1 MRVRHLFFLL
11 KNSCFI
17 FHIVSQKRL
26 RSLLDSIVSFLSLAG
41 SNTPIQQCLHD
52 LVNNNEMGRFLDESW
67 LEGYK
72 EAAVERYLHDFVHM
86 VLKPL
91 VPEEEKVSGIISGML
106 LVFSYPA
113 APFTIQLIKIIL
125 HYTLGF
131 FLSIKIVLSRFY
143 MPIFYFEN
151 FTT

>member
-1 MRVRHLFFLL
+1 
-11 KNSCFI
+11 
-17 FHIVSQKRL
+17 
-26 RSLLDSIVSFLSLAG
+26 
-41 SNTPIQQCLHD
+41 
-52 LVNNNEMGRFLDESW
+52 MGRFLDESW
-67 LEGYK
+67 LGCK

-113 APFTIQLIKIIL
+113 APFTIQLIKIFL

>member
-1 MRVRHLFFLL
+1 
-11 KNSCFI
+11 
-17 FHIVSQKRL
+17 
-26 RSLLDSIVSFLSLAG
+26 
-41 SNTPIQQCLHD
+41 
-52 LVNNNEMGRFLDESW
+52 MGRFLDESW
-67 LEGYK
+67 LGCK

-113 APFTIQLIKIIL
+113 APFTIQLINIIL

-131 FLSIKIVLSRFY
+131 FY
-143 MPIFYFEN
+143 P
-151 FTT
+151 